1 MTPLPIVWMIVDVYV
16 RRQPAIAFKII
27 PAYSKSFQ
35 LNLPPMYVFIY
46 ERVRGRVLLVI
57 PICFHSHLLQVITI
71 RSSLDKDIFIVAS
84 WLK

>member
-27 PAYSKSFQ
+27 PTYSKSFQ